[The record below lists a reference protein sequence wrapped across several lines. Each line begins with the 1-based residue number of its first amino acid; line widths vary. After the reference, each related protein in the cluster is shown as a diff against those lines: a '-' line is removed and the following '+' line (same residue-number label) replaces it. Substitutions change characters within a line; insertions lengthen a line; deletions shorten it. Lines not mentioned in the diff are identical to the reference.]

1 MWDPHHTSH
10 ILNICFSLLFH
21 CFIVVL
27 IESFVCFSIC
37 KYCCVC
43 TQCVL
48 LCKTNCGYVMV
59 MQLAFMSCDHANT
72 DHSTVWAKGCG
83 CLSAKALLCHRWNC
97 QSTPLPAVR
106 QTCWLRK
113 IQGRSGQSDSI
124 TSCVQ
129 QLKQPGAL
137 PKMYSWKILRML
149 WSHSIFFRPIRF
161 GLLDMKYARRY
172 FCCKSPGW
180 LMKQFCTHF
189 TFSLVS
195 SLFPKT
201 LAFLFGSRVSLCT
214 WPVPLYSLSLEYP
227 LPSFKWSKHVKYSS
241 STTHLN

>member
-149 WSHSIFFRPIRF
+149 WSHSIFLVYLTWSIHVGTFVANPLVDWWNNSALI
-161 GLLDMKYARRY
+161 L
-172 FCCKSPGW
+172 
-180 LMKQFCTHF
+180 HF
-189 TFSLVS
+189 HLFLHF
-195 SLFPKT
+195 FPKH
-201 LAFLFGSRVSLCT
+201 LHFYSAPASLC
-214 WPVPLYSLSLEYP
+214 VPGLYRYTRCLWNIPFLLSND
-227 LPSFKWSKHVKYSS
+227 
-241 STTHLN
+241 LNM